1 MNTNNRRGNMGA
13 VLFHTNPPDRLKIR
27 PETQVKEPLELA
39 EAAPSVEL
47 AEGARQISPPDDL
60 PPGWYYIHPDDPDC
74 DAISDCYDDDDVYDM
89 FSDDLFSAPKMAFPA
104 AAAPPSASVPST
116 WLFDEYAKEIARR
129 PEKLK
134 DLLKLRGKFVNRFPM
149 VPLEWGTM
157 RDWLNET
164 FPGET
169 GRTRRNRFDSLKDLL
184 DYAVDLGKLTRNPIP
199 KRSRPKADSRKGKP
213 LSLDLLIRLHQRAL
227 AGSSRDL
234 CIWLLRFGMGW
245 RPIECVRLLAGDVR
259 EAVARDDGF
268 IIRHQKHRT
277 GKEERSPSPILPEVL
292 SKLQELLD
300 SLPYL
305 SDEEPLF
312 RSEMGSGKHQGKPLG
327 GQGIR
332 GIVRRLFAAERV
344 KEEMPDAIP
353 YDIRASFATW
363 LGRSVRAGG
372 GSVLD
377 ARDVARRL
385 LGHGEGSDPLA
396 RYWDDDERHL
406 ELAAYSPL
414 RLVLENGGAEVEK
427 GKKLVEI
434 GGLEPPT
441 SALRTPRSPN

>member
-1 MNTNNRRGNMGA
+1 MRFPAFR
-13 VLFHTNPPDRLKIR
+13 RLKEEWGTELLVLMDSTPA
-27 PETQVKEPLELA
+27 PET
-39 EAAPSVEL
+39 
-47 AEGARQISPPDDL
+47 
-60 PPGWYYIHPDDPDC
+60 
-74 DAISDCYDDDDVYDM
+74 
-89 FSDDLFSAPKMAFPA
+89 A
-104 AAAPPSASVPST
+104 AALVDTWLAAIGGLRLEIMDLEGQQAAAGTAAWPVVPIQDVMDDCEAELRLGGGNKTITASVPSK
-116 WLFDEYAKEIARR
+116 WLFDEYAKEIASR

-134 DLLKLRGKFVNRFPM
+134 DLLKLRGKFVDRFP
-149 VPLEWGTM
+149 VLPFEWGPM

-164 FPGET
+164 FPGES

-184 DYAVDLGKLTRNPIP
+184 DYAVDLRKLPGNPIP
-199 KRSRPKADSRKGKP
+199 KRSRPKVDSRKGKP
-213 LSLDLLIRLHQRAL
+213 LSLELLIRLHQRAL
-227 AGSSRDL
+227 AGSLRDL
-234 CIWLLRFGMGW
+234 CVWLLRFAMGW
-245 RPIECVRLLAGDVR
+245 RPIKCVRLLAGDVR

-268 IIRHQKHRT
+268 IMRHQKHRT
-277 GKEERSPSPILPEVL
+277 EKEERSPSPILPEVL

-305 SDEEPLF
+305 SDDEPLF
-312 RSEMGSGKHQGKPLG
+312 RSEMGSGKHRGRPLG

-332 GIVRRLFAAERV
+332 GVVRRLFAAERV

-377 ARDVARRL
+377 ARDLARRL

-414 RLVLENGGAEVEK
+414 RLVLENGGAPLEK
-427 GKKLVEI
+427 GRKLVEI

-441 SALRTPRSPN
+441 SALRTPRSPS